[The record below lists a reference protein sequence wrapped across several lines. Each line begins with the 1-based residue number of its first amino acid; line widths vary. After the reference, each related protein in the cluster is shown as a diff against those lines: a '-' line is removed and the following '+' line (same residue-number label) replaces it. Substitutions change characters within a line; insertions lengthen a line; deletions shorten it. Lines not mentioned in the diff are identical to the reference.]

1 MLDLCIPYKTV
12 DQIQASFA
20 KKLCDSF
27 RADNLVIPKIL
38 QPGKYIISTAIDN
51 VDHNDLSNATGS
63 HFHDTRIM
71 MFQNDDNHTKSN
83 DIHILDT
90 DNKAKVTMDELSLQ
104 SY

>member
-1 MLDLCIPYKTV
+1 MIDLCIPYKTV

-27 RADNLVIPKIL
+27 RADNFVIPKIL
-38 QPGKYIISTAIDN
+38 QPGKYIISAAIDK
-51 VDHNDLSNATGS
+51 VDHNDLSNAAVS

-83 DIHILDT
+83 DIHILHT
-90 DNKAKVTMDELSLQ
+90 DKKSKVTMDELSLQ

>member
-1 MLDLCIPYKTV
+1 MLR
-12 DQIQASFA
+12 S
-20 KKLCDSF
+20 
-27 RADNLVIPKIL
+27 VICFK
-38 QPGKYIISTAIDN
+38 
-51 VDHNDLSNATGS
+51 
-63 HFHDTRIM
+63 